1 MAAACIHIMAQL
13 SVSRRTKSS
22 SCRNTGSPKKK
33 DGAAPDRAG
42 TLEQLYRC
50 ERPKLLIWLTRRV
63 GAEQAGDLAQ
73 EVFVRAAMSEQLL
86 QLQNPCGFLFRIAH
100 NLLIDET
107 RRMKCRIKPL
117 PLFDGCDVAQEGSQE
132 EHLNAIET
140 AELFERAMSHLPE
153 KTARIFAMSRF
164 EKKTYREIHQ
174 ELGIAL
180 ATVDYHMMK
189 ALAYLR
195 EEMIDC
201 R

>member
-1 MAAACIHIMAQL
+1 MAQL
-13 SVSRRTKSS
+13 AASRRTGTL
-22 SCRNTGSPKKK
+22 SCTIAGSPIQKVEA
-33 DGAAPDRAG
+33 GADRAE
-42 TLEQLYRC
+42 TLEQLYRR

-63 GAEQAGDLAQ
+63 GAEPARDIAQ
-73 EVFVRAAMSEQLL
+73 EVFVRAAMSEQLM

-100 NLLIDET
+100 NLLIDEA
-107 RRMKCRIKPL
+107 RREQCRIRPM
-117 PLFDGCDVAQEGSQE
+117 PLFDGCDVAQACGQE
-132 EHLNAIET
+132 EHISAMET
-140 AELFERAMSHLPE
+140 SELFERSLAQLPK

-164 EKKTYREIHQ
+164 EQRTYREIHQ

-195 EEMIDC
+195 DQMNDC